1 MSPIRAEAV
10 IDLDALETNARELDR
25 RSGEAELC
33 CVVKAD
39 GYGHGAVEAAAAA
52 LAGGARWLAVAT
64 ANEAVELRA
73 ALPGA
78 RILAM
83 GALSDSELD
92 LALGADAEVA
102 VWRRGFLDRLVA
114 RAGALG
120 VRPRLHVKAD
130 TGMGRLG
137 NRDPREVVAL
147 CAACSDEQGVELTG
161 LWTHFATADEPGSAH
176 FAAQLAAFTDLAAEL
191 APRHP
196 GLIRHA
202 ANSAATLIEPR
213 SHFDM
218 VRCGVALYGLDPF
231 GSDPRDWGLEPA
243 LRWRSYVADVKRFRA
258 GEGAGYGQTWLAE
271 HDTLVGVVPI
281 GYADGVRRA
290 LSNQGEL
297 LVGGRRVP
305 IAGTISMDNLTVDL
319 GPASDIEPGAEAVLI
334 GSQGGDELLAE
345 EMARRLG
352 TINYEITCG
361 VSRRVQRSVEADA
374 LGTGPDEP

>member
-1 MSPIRAEAV
+1 MRAEAV

-25 RSGEAELC
+25 RSGEAALC

-39 GYGHGAVEAAAAA
+39 GYGHGVPEAASAA
-52 LAGGARWLAVAT
+52 LAGGARMLAVAT
-64 ANEAVELRA
+64 ANEVVELRRAQPDA
-73 ALPGA
+73 A
-78 RILAM
+78 ILVM
-83 GALSDSELD
+83 GALSDPELD
-92 LALGADAEVA
+92 LALGAGAEIA

-114 RAGALG
+114 RSAALG
-120 VRPRLHVKAD
+120 AHPRLHVKAD

-137 NRDPREVVAL
+137 NKDPREVVRL
-147 CAACSDEQGVELTG
+147 CEACSDEQRVELAG
-161 LWTHFATADEPGSAH
+161 LWTHFATADEPGSEH
-176 FAAQLAAFTDLAAEL
+176 FAVQLAEFTALADEL

-258 GEGAGYGQTWLAE
+258 GEGAGYGQTWRAE
-271 HDTLVGVVPI
+271 RDTLVGVVPI

-290 LSNQGEL
+290 LSNRGEL

-319 GPASDIEPGAEAVLI
+319 GPDSDVEPGAEAVLI
-334 GSQGGDELLAE
+334 GAQGDDELLAE
-345 EMARRLG
+345 EMARTLD

-361 VSRRVQRSVEADA
+361 VSRRVPRSAEADA
-374 LGTGPDEP
+374 MGTGPEEI